1 MRSNTR
7 VHNLDFI
14 KEKLGY
20 RQYRNTTIFRKDGNY
35 MISPAVARGQKF
47 DYWFDIRNTNL
58 EKIPDH
64 FDCIL
69 LIRIVPDMFCCC
81 RLNEISELLSPNLME
96 NRKNSGDVWGI
107 KFYIFEPNE
116 TIITLRSKQ
125 RYAYKRIEL
134 PLLDKKRVIK
144 YFKKNKK

>member
-14 KEKLGY
+14 KNKLGY
-20 RQYRNTTIFRKDGNY
+20 HQYRNTTIFTKGENY
-35 MISPAVARGQKF
+35 MLSPAVSRGQQF
-47 DYWFDIRNTNL
+47 DYWFDIRKANL
-58 EKIPDH
+58 KKIPDH
-64 FDCIL
+64 FNCIL

-81 RLNEISELLSPNLME
+81 RLSEISNLLSIGLME

-107 KFYIFEPNE
+107 KFFIRDIDE

-125 RYAYKRIEL
+125 LYSASVKL
-134 PLLDKKRVIK
+134 PLLDKKGVLK
-144 YFKKNKK
+144 YFKKMKK

>member
-7 VHNLDFI
+7 IHNLDFVTD
-14 KEKLGY
+14 KLGY
-20 RQYRNTTIFRKDGNY
+20 RQYRNTTLFIKKENY
-35 MISPAVARGQKF
+35 MLSPAVSCGQQF

-64 FDCIL
+64 FDCTL

-81 RLNEISELLSPNLME
+81 KLNEISDLLSPVLME

-107 KFYIFEPNE
+107 KFYISDSND

-125 RYAYKRIEL
+125 MYSVSVKL
-134 PLLDKKRVIK
+134 PLLDKKGVLK
-144 YFKKNKK
+144 YFKKKKKK